1 MSMGRI
7 KYSLLSVI
15 FVMGVLL
22 SSCSSDNDTTPVPIP
37 IPDDDNQDRT
47 ELSEQLEDDIQKVN
61 NNLSFNGIAMM
72 SDITSQ
78 LLLKMGRS
86 RNFMVNLKQLITMMV
101 LKNAVEKAQ
110 PVTPGSEL
118 EKMGFKA
125 YIPIDISS
133 YGVRVAF
140 SERGDYDITPAQGLE
155 FVFPATVEPIGTTA
169 FKFKFRNSGSWHESV
184 YPAKIRNMEGL
195 ACINRIPTAMTMT
208 VSALLGTEEVTLYEG
223 VVNINIDKS
232 ADSEYVSF
240 IDNNFSLNGQMK
252 SLLQGHDLPEDDGC
266 LGFSYGLEQDGKMQ
280 LSFDFNQNGLKLVDF
295 SATSILPE
303 DNKFVSMMSE
313 MFLNPSESQD
323 ESLMLR
329 LARIFTDADADFT
342 LDLLDNLHF
351 VGIIG
356 DVSEYLKALQKVLD
370 NRTGSQVTA
379 DEFKSFVETLNQQW
393 SVVLNNA
400 RLSAPLLVQ
409 MAAEQQ
415 NDGFSLQPA
424 FQFGEETDFVPLSQL
439 VSQETLGNYN
449 LLISEGFSQV
459 GKASGA
465 YMELISKV
473 MQMMPVNINE

>member
-15 FVMGVLL
+15 LVMGVLL
-22 SSCSSDNDTTPVPIP
+22 SSCSSDNDTTPVPFP
-37 IPDDDNQDRT
+37 IPDID
-47 ELSEQLEDDIQKVN
+47 
-61 NNLSFNGIAMM
+61 
-72 SDITSQ
+72 
-78 LLLKMGRS
+78 KMGRS

-280 LSFDFNQNGLKLVDF
+280 LAFDFNQNGLKLVDF

-313 MFLNPSESQD
+313 MFLSPSESQD

-356 DVSEYLKALQKVLD
+356 DVSEYFKALQKVLD

-393 SVVLNNA
+393 
-400 RLSAPLLVQ
+400 LSTPLLVQ